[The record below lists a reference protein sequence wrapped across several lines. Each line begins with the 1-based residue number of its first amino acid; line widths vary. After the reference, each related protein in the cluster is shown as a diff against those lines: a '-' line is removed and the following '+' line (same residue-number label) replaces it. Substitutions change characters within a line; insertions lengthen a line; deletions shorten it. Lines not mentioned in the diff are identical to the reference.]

1 MYEVAPTVVEVEFE
15 KPVVEVEEVVSELLP
30 ERVLEPETVIVT
42 VEAGAVT
49 VEAGAVTVEAGAV
62 TVTV

>member
-1 MYEVAPTVVEVEFE
+1 VEFE
-15 KPVVEVEEVVSELLP
+15 NPVVEVKVVVLELLP

-42 VEAGAVT
+42 KSVT

-62 TVTV
+62 IVTV